1 MRDFRGKSYETTRSI
16 FSLSTKPIYRKAKK
30 DFALN
35 PFSLQY
41 TAMLSK
47 FIPIRT
53 ISLFIAILATG
64 LASATASAARPNI
77 LWIIIDDMSA
87 NFSCYGE
94 TLIETPHVDK
104 LAETGTMFSK
114 AFVTAPVC
122 STNRSAFITGMYQT
136 SIGAHQHRSGRGEL
150 KINLPKGVR
159 PIPELFQ
166 KAGYYTAIT
175 GWPNKPRTTMG
186 KTDYN
191 FEWDKA
197 MYNGPDWSQRKPG
210 QPFFA
215 QIQLPGGKHRGKD
228 VEGFRKFS
236 KSVHSIFGDNID
248 PNKVNLPPYYL
259 DDPILRQDWAAYLDS
274 VRLTDKFVGD
284 IVARL
289 KEEGD
294 YENTVILF
302 MTDHGISHA
311 RGKQFLY
318 EEGLHVP
325 LVIAGPGIK
334 TGLKRDDLVE
344 HIDIAAL
351 SLGLAGIEIP
361 KRMQARDILAE
372 DYKPRTA
379 IFAARDRC
387 DETVERIRCVRTERF
402 KYIRNYYPERPHLQ
416 PNRYKDAKIVVK
428 TLRAAHKAG
437 QLNATQELLFAPTR
451 AKEELYDLKNDPF
464 EINNLASDPKY
475 QKRLNGLAK
484 RLDNWIKRT
493 KDQGDES
500 DAMYE
505 SDIAEYRNS
514 KNVDP
519 VQGAILEHN
528 IALMKKWA
536 GEGK

>member
-1 MRDFRGKSYETTRSI
+1 
-16 FSLSTKPIYRKAKK
+16 
-30 DFALN
+30 
-35 PFSLQY
+35 
-41 TAMLSK
+41 MLSK

-387 DETVERIRCVRTERF
+387 DETVERIRGVRTERF

-428 TLRAAHKAG
+428 TLRAAHKAD

-505 SDIAEYRNS
+505 SDMAEYRNS

-519 VQGAILEHN
+519 VQGAILERN